1 MLPALSAGLYCDK
14 NLILLISISRREEVV
29 GGECVDPKHLGTWPL
44 EERARTKEKKQHGGK
59 KHMDVNSEAKHPGHQ
74 KAIREKRHKKA
85 RS

>member
-14 NLILLISISRREEVV
+14 NLILVISISRREEVV
-29 GGECVDPKHLGTWPL
+29 GGERVDPKHLGTWPL
-44 EERARTKEKKQHGGK
+44 EERARPKEKKQHGGK
-59 KHMDVNSEAKHPGHQ
+59 KHMDVNSEAKHPGCQ